1 MIIRKISS
9 IGLTKLIFGPVFFF
23 LVFLGLGLVKLSA
36 AETRTV
42 LDSYGRPVTIPKV
55 VTKVAPF
62 IPAFCQVTE
71 MLTRG
76 GGRVVAYPT
85 AGISEYFKKVFPD
98 IVRSNP
104 KPYDSRAV
112 EDVVASG
119 AEVAYGPELALS
131 DTQKEQLRQAGVAVV
146 AANGIATVAELSQS
160 FLIIGNI
167 LGETEAQRA
176 REFVAYYQ
184 GNVDLAARKTAIVPP
199 NQRVKVL
206 VLYGGAGGYRTIN
219 KNDIS
224 HHYLSAAG
232 GVNLAAD
239 YMLGG
244 QNMGGV
250 IDFETI
256 VSFKPEV
263 IFSAGPTDR
272 LEILKEPALAEVP
285 AVKNG
290 RVYACPKG
298 IFVWYARSAEGA
310 MLPLWFGT
318 KLYPELFQDI
328 NMATVVRNYFANF
341 YDYQIPDEELRVVL
355 NIESH
360 DPLGPGQ

>member
-1 MIIRKISS
+1 M
-9 IGLTKLIFGPVFFF
+9 TK
-23 LVFLGLGLVKLSA
+23 
-36 AETRTV
+36 AEA
-42 LDSYGRPVTIPKV
+42 K
-55 VTKVAPF
+55 
-62 IPAFCQVTE
+62 
-71 MLTRG
+71 
-76 GGRVVAYPT
+76 
-85 AGISEYFKKVFPD
+85 
-98 IVRSNP
+98 
-104 KPYDSRAV
+104 
-112 EDVVASG
+112 
-119 AEVAYGPELALS
+119 
-131 DTQKEQLRQAGVAVV
+131 
-146 AANGIATVAELSQS
+146 ELS
-160 FLIIGNI
+160 LEVWRY
-167 LGETEAQRA
+167 LAEHPETEKKRDLPADIIYKIKKFFVWCPLCELFNNGEDNCSGCPLDDDNCKNKGSLYELWDFSPYGEEGNKRRA
-176 REFVAYYQ
+176 K
-184 GNVDLAARKTAIVPP
+184 AARKTAVVPK

-239 YMLGG
+239 YTLGG
-244 QNMGGV
+244 RNMGGV

-328 NMATVVRNYFANF
+328 NMATVVRDYFANF
-341 YDYQIPDEELRVVL
+341 YNYNIPDEELRVVL
-355 NIESH
+355 NLTSS
-360 DPLGPGQ
+360 DSLGPGQ